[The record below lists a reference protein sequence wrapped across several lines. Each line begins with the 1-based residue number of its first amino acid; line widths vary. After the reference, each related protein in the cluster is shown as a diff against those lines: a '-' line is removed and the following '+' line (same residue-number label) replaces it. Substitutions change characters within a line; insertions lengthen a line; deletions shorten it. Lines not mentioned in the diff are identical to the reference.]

1 VEWVYLTQHVLV
13 MGIALTRPP
22 PLFQDHSLRSSLAV
36 LVAYTYPY
44 AQVIFLGLVPG
55 QSLARGSGLVLVM
68 LSAGLSFL
76 SLMCIGRY
84 FGIRPAVRGVAT
96 NGPYRVVRHPMYLS
110 YVISDI
116 GYNLEEGNLGTALI
130 VMVGWA
136 SLLYRIG
143 AEERV
148 LSRDARWAAYRRKV
162 KYRLLPGL
170 W

>member
-1 VEWVYLTQHVLV
+1 
-13 MGIALTRPP
+13 M
-22 PLFQDHSLRSSLAV
+22 LA
-36 LVAYTYPY
+36 
-44 AQVIFLGLVPG
+44 
-55 QSLARGSGLVLVM
+55 
-68 LSAGLSFL
+68 AGLSFL
-76 SLMCIGRY
+76 SLVCIGRY

-136 SLLYRIG
+136 SLLYRIR

-162 KYRLLPGL
+162 RYRLLPGL